1 MRENRAEK
9 PRENPTENHPDNP
22 APELISKSQDK
33 RDMAALRD
41 LGASLLDLPQ
51 ARVDALPLNEKLA
64 GALRDARRIT
74 SHEARRRQ
82 IQYIGKLM
90 REQDPAPIRAA
101 LAEAAGQSAS
111 ARARQKQLEQWRERL
126 IKDDAALTEFAGE
139 HPATD
144 VQVLRTL
151 IRNARK
157 EIAGAHPP
165 RAQRELFRV
174 VREALAGVTEAP

>member
-1 MRENRAEK
+1 MRDKFGEK
-9 PRENPTENHPDNP
+9 FSNDVADGGAPD
-22 APELISKSQDK
+22 AISKSQHK

-144 VQVLRTL
+144 MQVLRTL

-174 VREALAGVTEAP
+174 VREALAEAAEAP